1 MSGAERHT
9 VPVDVHL
16 IAVRDGEEGPEVLLS
31 RRAGTV
37 YAAGHWHFPSGHVD
51 GPFEDA
57 VTALAREAYEETGLV
72 VEPDDVRAA
81 VTVHHRAPAKG
92 GARVGFFFEVRRWS
106 GTPEVREPAV
116 CDAVDWFAF
125 DALPEPMV
133 AYCRAGLDA
142 YRAGVPV
149 AVHFQEPG
157 DPIGHDPAAD
167 RLRPV
172 PAPGCGEPR
181 PTGEVREFAE
191 RAVGRITTWTDVSWP
206 RAASRVWRAQGAS
219 GGVWFVKIH
228 QNDRFHGREVAALEG
243 WVPGLGGAGPRLVAA
258 DAGLRAVVLTAVEG
272 RPLHGAVLPPDEERR
287 VFRAIGELAARIHAS
302 PLPPSSP
309 GTAPVV
315 PHAKLER
322 HLEGARP
329 HLRPGDEEY
338 VRWVVDSAVR
348 LPPAEAVVTHG
359 DLQLRNLL
367 RAGDGTLRVIDFER
381 SEPQS
386 AVRDLV
392 RLLDHFDGR
401 EDLHEAFFDGYGHR
415 LTTDEKAR
423 LLVEAV
429 LDAVSGITFGNK
441 AGDPELVA
449 RGRRTLLHC
458 RAGAASDVLP
468 AIDGGARR

>member
-1 MSGAERHT
+1 MSGSERHT

-16 IAVRDGEEGPEVLLS
+16 IAVRGGEQGPEVLLS

-51 GPFEDA
+51 GPFEDV
-57 VTALAREAYEETGLV
+57 VTALVREAYEETGLV
-72 VEPDDVRAA
+72 VDPDDARVA
-81 VTVHHRAPAKG
+81 VTVHHRAPAG

-106 GTPEVREPAV
+106 GTPDVREPKV
-116 CDAVDWFAF
+116 CDAMDWFPF
-125 DALPEPMV
+125 DALPQPMV

-142 YRAGVPV
+142 YRAGVPM

-157 DPIGHDPAAD
+157 DTIGHDPSVD
-167 RLRPV
+167 RLRLM
-172 PAPGCGEPR
+172 PAPGSGEPR
-181 PTGEVREFAE
+181 PGREVREFTE
-191 RAVGRITTWTDVSWP
+191 QTVGRITTWTDVSWA
-206 RAASRVWRAQGAS
+206 RTASRVWRAQGAS
-219 GGVWFVKIH
+219 GGTWFVKIH
-228 QNDRFHGREVAALEG
+228 QNDRFHGREVAALRE

-272 RPLHGAVLPPDEERR
+272 RPLHGMVLPPDEERQ
-287 VFRAIGELAARIHAS
+287 VFRTIGKLTARIHAS

-322 HLEGARP
+322 HLDGARP
-329 HLRPGDEEY
+329 HLRPGDEKY

-367 RAGDGTLRVIDFER
+367 RAGDGALRVIDFER

-392 RLLDHFDGR
+392 RLLDCFDGR
-401 EDLHEAFFDGYGHR
+401 EDLYEAFFAGYGRR
-415 LTTDEKAR
+415 LTEDERAR
-423 LLVEAV
+423 LLVETV
-429 LDAVSGITFGNK
+429 LDAVSGIAFGNK
-441 AGDPELVA
+441 TGDPELVE
-449 RGRRTLLHC
+449 RGRRTLLRC
-458 RAGAASDVLP
+458 RAGAAAHASRT
-468 AIDGGARR
+468 IDEGGPR